1 MINEQKERNVL
12 TKMSDLEYT
21 KNDLEMMR
29 YRNNRLAYFLGL
41 GGMAC
46 GMLACFFEMNSI
58 NSGTFNTMVLIILN
72 IIMLLG
78 GFLGCEKTK
87 NYSKAGCISLFVFGG
102 LSFARIFY
110 VPVSILM
117 PNFNTFMKYVDA
129 ANAKT
134 LSGEDKVIYEK
145 ALSNLGPSVY
155 SKYLSDVDSAHGYFF
170 ANGNVR
176 GVVTIILLVAS
187 AALFVAGGVI
197 GYLRSKKLT
206 DYLAS
211 VGSKM

>member
-29 YRNNRLAYFLGL
+29 YRTNRLAYFLGL
-41 GGMAC
+41 GGMAF
-46 GMLACFFEMNSI
+46 GMVACFFELNSI
-58 NSGTFNTMVLIILN
+58 NSGTFHTMVLIILN
-72 IIMLLG
+72 IAMLLG

-110 VPVSILM
+110 VPVSIVI
-117 PNFNTFMKYVDA
+117 PNFKTFMKYVDA

-134 LSGEDKVIYEK
+134 LAGDDKIAYDSAV
-145 ALSNLGPSVY
+145 SNLGPSVY
-155 SKYLSDVDSAHGYFF
+155 SKYLQDADSAHRYFF

-176 GVVTIILLVAS
+176 GAVMIVLLAAS
-187 AALFVAGGVI
+187 AALFIAGGVI

-206 DYLAS
+206 DYLS
-211 VGSKM
+211 SIGTKM

>member
-29 YRNNRLAYFLGL
+29 YRNNKLAYSLGL
-41 GGMAC
+41 GGMAFS
-46 GMLACFFEMNSI
+46 MLACFMGLNSI
-58 NSGTFNTMVLIILN
+58 NAGTANTMVVIMLN
-72 IIMLLG
+72 ILVLLG

-87 NYSKAGCISLFVFGG
+87 SYSKAGCISLFVFGG

-110 VPVSILM
+110 VPIIILT
-117 PNFNTFMKYVDA
+117 NFATYSEYLDGNINGTLTEEELTKFKDA
-129 ANAKT
+129 A
-134 LSGEDKVIYEK
+134 
-145 ALSNLGPSVY
+145 SNLGPSIT
-155 SKYLSDVDSAHGYFF
+155 SKYSTSATSSYAYFF
-170 ANGNVR
+170 ANGTAR
-176 GVVTIILLVAS
+176 GIVTIIFLAAS
-187 AALFVAGGVI
+187 AALFIAGGVI

-206 DYLAS
+206 DYLTS